1 MEQVLA
7 LKDLTPFTIRLAAL
21 PSECLMILS
30 EGSVPQNQ
38 GFGIGKFA
46 GLSVS
51 DVVEIKSF
59 YNGVVYD
66 YLMYKNNGGIQIDK
80 INEAPTD
87 EENGVEVSII
97 VPSARME
104 YRTQQVRR
112 NAINNMAFFENLF
125 LIDNTGN
132 YDHRCFNERKT
143 YITEDWAY
151 CSIMYDRFVKLG
163 RVIYPLR
170 NVCFPLNRTGINIPI
185 GSVMVT
191 PNREE
196 IIYSTE
202 AQNYINEVCQ
212 RAKEHMY
219 EISAKYILEKFPNIV
234 DQFMQFNFEDVHIEP
249 DGVSVIKLNL
259 SNTSERR
266 QVLQWMGYGP
276 HTANLFET
284 SILSSSIIRVDQM
297 LKNSSWTTRI
307 NSLPSTRNMLKN
319 GRMIIVKKVKFGP
332 REKKYIAEKFRP
344 LEGSIVISPQMAK
357 YNVMRIFKSF
367 AQGYTP
373 IAPSVLK
380 SFIREVIKKLNILVL
395 DENTVPADFKIKREP
410 SPIIKSDTLVV
421 NEDLTA
427 LQIDIYSLDGY
438 GVKYTR
444 ESFKNFNRF
453 RSREYQVVYIER
465 KRELPNE
472 WFDYIKA
479 YSISVN
485 SKDDHIRFIGVP
497 SKLIPLLTNKRY
509 IPFEEWV
516 KKPNRH
522 FVRVVTA
529 QTLSDRFKTIENA
542 TEYRTSILPLPTQ
555 LHNKIYGLRAYINRV
570 GTTAINREIV
580 SLYRRN
586 NWLDFEALS
595 DYTLTEEE
603 VKVLKVAQKVYSNCA
618 AYLMAFTIRNLDN
631 ETLKKLPYGADA
643 KYKSTILL
651 NNNN

>member
-1 MEQVLA
+1 
-7 LKDLTPFTIRLAAL
+7 
-21 PSECLMILS
+21 
-30 EGSVPQNQ
+30 
-38 GFGIGKFA
+38 
-46 GLSVS
+46 
-51 DVVEIKSF
+51 
-59 YNGVVYD
+59 
-66 YLMYKNNGGIQIDK
+66 
-80 INEAPTD
+80 
-87 EENGVEVSII
+87 
-97 VPSARME
+97 
-104 YRTQQVRR
+104 
-112 NAINNMAFFENLF
+112 
-125 LIDNTGN
+125 
-132 YDHRCFNERKT
+132 
-143 YITEDWAY
+143 
-151 CSIMYDRFVKLG
+151 
-163 RVIYPLR
+163 
-170 NVCFPLNRTGINIPI
+170 
-185 GSVMVT
+185 
-191 PNREE
+191 
-196 IIYSTE
+196 
-202 AQNYINEVCQ
+202 
-212 RAKEHMY
+212 
-219 EISAKYILEKFPNIV
+219 
-234 DQFMQFNFEDVHIEP
+234 
-249 DGVSVIKLNL
+249 
-259 SNTSERR
+259 
-266 QVLQWMGYGP
+266 
-276 HTANLFET
+276 
-284 SILSSSIIRVDQM
+284 
-297 LKNSSWTTRI
+297 
-307 NSLPSTRNMLKN
+307 
-319 GRMIIVKKVKFGP
+319 
-332 REKKYIAEKFRP
+332 
-344 LEGSIVISPQMAK
+344 
-357 YNVMRIFKSF
+357 MRIFKSF

-410 SPIIKSDTLVV
+410 SPFIKSDTLVV

-509 IPFEEWV
+509 IPFEEWI

-529 QTLSDRFKTIENA
+529 QTLSDRLKTIENA
-542 TEYRTSILPLPTQ
+542 TEYRTFSILPLPTQ
-555 LHNKIYGLRAYINRV
+555 LHNKLYGLRAYINRV

-618 AYLMAFTIRNLDN
+618 AYLMAFTIKNLDN